1 MVVRMSSPDR
11 RLAVLVVDDH
21 PDTATSFVHLLGL
34 AGHTVVT
41 ARDGPSALAA
51 VALVRPDAVLMDV
64 GLPGEDG
71 YRVAKQLC
79 DRLGYRPMLIAV
91 TGHQG
96 LERRSQAAGFDHHLL
111 KPPDPDELLR
121 LLQHYAVGAR
131 RPIGPAE

>member
-1 MVVRMSSPDR
+1 MVVRMANPDR
-11 RLAVLVVDDH
+11 PLAVLVVDDH

-41 ARDGPSALAA
+41 ACDGPSALAA

-79 DRLGYRPMLIAV
+79 DRLGYRPLLIAV

-111 KPPDPDELLR
+111 KPADPDELLH
-121 LLQHYAVGAR
+121 LLADYTAGAAR
-131 RPIGPAE
+131 AIGRAE

>member
-1 MVVRMSSPDR
+1 MVPPVR

-71 YRVAKQLC
+71 YRVAHQLC
-79 DRLGYRPMLIAV
+79 DRLGYRPLLIAV

-96 LERRSQAAGFDHHLL
+96 LERRSRAAGFDHHLL
-111 KPPDPDELLR
+111 KPADPEEILR
-121 LLQHYAVGAR
+121 LLAAR
-131 RPIGPAE
+131 AGLAAAKAPAE

>member
-1 MVVRMSSPDR
+1 MATPVR

-51 VALVRPDAVLMDV
+51 VALIRPDAVLMDV

-79 DRLGYRPMLIAV
+79 DRLGYRPRLIAI

-111 KPPDPDELLR
+111 KPADPDELLR
-121 LLQHYAVGAR
+121 LLADFAGIRHE
-131 RPIGPAE
+131 PMGPAE